1 LGLRC
6 RSTLHNTITQVA
18 KKEKKSDALNFQ
30 EIKLS

>member
-1 LGLRC
+1 
-6 RSTLHNTITQVA
+6 LHNTITQVA